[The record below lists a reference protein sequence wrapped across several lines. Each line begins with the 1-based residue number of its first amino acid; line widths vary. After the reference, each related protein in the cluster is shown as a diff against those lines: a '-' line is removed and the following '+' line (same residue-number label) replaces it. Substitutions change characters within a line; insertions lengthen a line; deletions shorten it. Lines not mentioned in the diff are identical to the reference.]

1 MQIGSGDQG
10 DNDLEYMFPEISK
23 WKAIACLAI
32 FTAWISVLSYDCG
45 KDAYT
50 TLAMFNA
57 ITNHSG
63 TLRIGLLGAA
73 FPISTICFR
82 CNARAP
88 TYNNNKN
95 IVYDIVTCLAD
106 VETSD
111 WAQQEANQC

>member
-1 MQIGSGDQG
+1 MQIGSSDQG
-10 DNDLEYMFPEISK
+10 NNDLEYMFPEISK

-50 TLAMFNA
+50 ALAMFNV

-73 FPISTICFR
+73 FPMSTICFR

-88 TYNNNKN
+88 T
-95 IVYDIVTCLAD
+95 
-106 VETSD
+106 
-111 WAQQEANQC
+111 